1 MRYIAPFFAPLFAVV
16 LLFSLSA
23 RADMFMYTDENGVIV
38 FTDNPDYKKIDYR
51 LYRALKS
58 DSMKS
63 DYRSIIERTSEKH
76 GVDPMLVHAV
86 ISAESGFNESA
97 VSSKGAMGLMQLM
110 PSTAAQLGV
119 YNPYNPEQNV
129 DAGVRYL
136 RHLID
141 RFGGDYRLAV
151 AAYNAGPGSVEKY
164 GGVPPIPET
173 RRFVEKVFSRYRG
186 KNLSK
191 SSGGK
196 GTIYR
201 VVLDDGT
208 IFYTNSKELLRSAS
222 RL

>member
-1 MRYIAPFFAPLFAVV
+1 MRHVTPFFAPIFAIV
-16 LLFSLSA
+16 LLYSLSA
-23 RADMFMYTDENGVIV
+23 RADMFMYTDENGVVV
-38 FTDNPDYKKIDYR
+38 FTDNPDFKKIDYR

-63 DYRSIIERTSEKH
+63 DYRGIIERTSEKH

-86 ISAESGFNESA
+86 IGAESGFNESA

-110 PSTAAQLGV
+110 PTTAAQMGV
-119 YNPYNPEQNV
+119 YNPYEPEQNI

-141 RFGGDYRLAV
+141 RFGGDLRLAI

-164 GGVPPIPET
+164 GDVPPIPET
-173 RRFVEKVFSRYRG
+173 KRFVEKVFSRYKG
-186 KNLSK
+186 KKLSK
-191 SSGGK
+191 SAGSRN
-196 GTIYR
+196 TIYR

-208 IFYTNSKELLRSAS
+208 IFYTNSKELLKSAS